1 MVFSLF
7 HAFIYY
13 LTLNLL
19 FLFTI
24 SLSLFTSWYVIIL
37 LASITKRKNLKI
49 DWPVIFL
56 FHTVILSST
65 IHNTVNIIYSTII
78 IYNRIKQ
85 TYLSLDFETKAFITY
100 SHVFQKAKDT
110 EILNFFEMWGGG
122 RQSWNKPLLFISIIG
137 YLKVYYTF
145 YNHLQ

>member
-37 LASITKRKNLKI
+37 FSEHYKAEKILKLI
-49 DWPVIFL
+49 DQLFFL

-122 RQSWNKPLLFISIIG
+122 RQS
-137 YLKVYYTF
+137 
-145 YNHLQ
+145 